1 MLVGRKNHG
10 VLTGVGDDRIGRA
23 MVQGKGVVNSISGNR
38 VNPRVHE
45 GKFDLEFALVDSRI
59 YPVSTYGINNS
70 FSLYHRSS
78 NSVISHTSQ
87 YPMVFPSNQH
97 DSKNSFAKDTCRLI
111 RSWPSRLDHI
121 ELDEIRPGKSL

>member
-45 GKFDLEFALVDSRI
+45 GKFEIVLYVASWAEFGALWGSR
-59 YPVSTYGINNS
+59 
-70 FSLYHRSS
+70 R
-78 NSVISHTSQ
+78 
-87 YPMVFPSNQH
+87 
-97 DSKNSFAKDTCRLI
+97 
-111 RSWPSRLDHI
+111 
-121 ELDEIRPGKSL
+121 